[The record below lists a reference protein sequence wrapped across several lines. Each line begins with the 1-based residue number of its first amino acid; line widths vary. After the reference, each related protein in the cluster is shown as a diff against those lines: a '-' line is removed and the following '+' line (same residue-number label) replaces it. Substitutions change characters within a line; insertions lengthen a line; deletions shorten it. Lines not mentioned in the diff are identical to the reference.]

1 MTSEANTSCLREREM
16 RARGTGDGVFANDN
30 CRRLND
36 NYEPRQMDITN
47 LAMTG
52 RSSCRRPAILVD
64 VDHPSNRNME
74 VRAATA
80 ARVSLCML
88 ASDLP
93 LDPQSATSPGL
104 TDAPSEARASLSLLP
119 WNQGHGGTRP
129 RRVSREPLH
138 PRVCSDLPLEI
149 AERDDPV
156 PHGRTVEG
164 ASQAVSAPHRTGTWR
179 YAPQRGLA

>member
-64 VDHPSNRNME
+64 VDQP
-74 VRAATA
+74 
-80 ARVSLCML
+80 
-88 ASDLP
+88 
-93 LDPQSATSPGL
+93 
-104 TDAPSEARASLSLLP
+104 RAS
-119 WNQGHGGTRP
+119 GP
-129 RRVSREPLH
+129 RTFRCVR
-138 PRVCSDLPLEI
+138 R
-149 AERDDPV
+149 R
-156 PHGRTVEG
+156 R
-164 ASQAVSAPHRTGTWR
+164 
-179 YAPQRGLA
+179 